1 MKKLIA
7 TVAVAGLLVVG
18 GAGAAFAADDGG
30 STGPN
35 PATTQP
41 ANGQP
46 ANGQTA
52 NGPSANGARR
62 AGHPALRRGLR
73 RAALK
78 ISADTI
84 HVGVDELRADLRN
97 GQSIAQVAQA
107 KGVDPQ
113 TVVDALVKAADARID
128 SLASTGRITAERA
141 AKLKDRVPDVAQR
154 VVNHVRKAAT
164 TQG

>member
-18 GAGAAFAADDGG
+18 GAGAAFAADGG

-41 ANGQP
+41 A
-46 ANGQTA
+46 A
-52 NGPSANGARR
+52 GARR

-73 RAALK
+73 RAALR

-84 HVGVDELRADLRN
+84 HVDVDELRADLRN

-107 KGVDPQ
+107 KGVDPK
-113 TVVDALVKAADARID
+113 TVVDALVTAADARID
-128 SLASTGRITAERA
+128 ALASSGRITAERA
-141 AKLKDRVPDVAQR
+141 AKLKEKVPDVAQR
-154 VVNHVRKAAT
+154 VVNHVPKSSAAKS
-164 TQG
+164 